1 MRERLYEEIYQ
12 AERTHW
18 WFRGRRKI
26 VTALIRRFAP
36 PARPLW
42 VADVGCGMG
51 ASFDAL
57 AEFGHVVGVDNSFKA
72 LEFSRSRGPHRLVG
86 GALPELPFPD
96 ERFDIVCAL
105 DVIEHLDD
113 DYGAVRAMWRV
124 CKPGGLLVVTV
135 PACPWLWGEHDEIN
149 DHKRRYTRAALR
161 QCLAQPDSEWLRMS
175 YMNTLLAPPVMVGR
189 PLWRFFRKFR
199 ARSGEPRSDIFN
211 VPAVANECLAGLFG
225 AESHWL
231 VRYGLPF
238 GVSLVAVLR
247 RKSKT
252 AVVSRP

>member
-1 MRERLYEEIYQ
+1 MTCSLLQQ
-12 AERTHW
+12 ACPTQQGISIPCVQLSE
-18 WFRGRRKI
+18 G
-26 VTALIRRFAP
+26 ALWSNLGNIKSWK
-36 PARPLW
+36 LW
-42 VADVGCGMG
+42 G
-51 ASFDAL
+51 AAL
-57 AEFGHVVGVDNSFKA
+57 A
-72 LEFSRSRGPHRLVG
+72 LW
-86 GALPELPFPD
+86 
-96 ERFDIVCAL
+96 
-105 DVIEHLDD
+105 
-113 DYGAVRAMWRV
+113 RA

-231 VRYGLPF
+231 VRHGLPF